1 MRLDAHARRRNTIQH
16 DDFNDGNV
24 LVRGGDYVFFDW
36 GDACV
41 SHPFH
46 TLVVTLRATAARLDL
61 QPGGPELIRLRDAYL
76 DAFSSFGS
84 REALVELFDVAY
96 AVGTVGR
103 SLAWYRYVRSVDP
116 SYLSEFADSV
126 SYGLQ
131 RFLERGPIGAWR
143 WD

>member
-1 MRLDAHARRRNTIQH
+1 M
-16 DDFNDGNV
+16 
-24 LVRGGDYVFFDW
+24 
-36 GDACV
+36 
-41 SHPFH
+41 
-46 TLVVTLRATAARLDL
+46 VTLRATAARLDL

-143 WD
+143 W